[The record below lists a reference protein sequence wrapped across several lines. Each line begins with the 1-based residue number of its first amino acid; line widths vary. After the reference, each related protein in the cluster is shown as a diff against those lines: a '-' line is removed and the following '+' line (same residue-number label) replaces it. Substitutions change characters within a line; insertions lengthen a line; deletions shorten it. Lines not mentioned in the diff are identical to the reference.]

1 MNKNITCIVLSGGK
15 SSRMGENKALLKIED
30 KTIIEHTVELMK
42 SIFTTVLLITNT
54 PGEYEFLNI
63 PIHEDIFKEKGPL
76 AGIHSGLVNSST
88 ETNFIIS
95 CDLPLMSKEVI
106 EYILNF
112 KTEKSI
118 TLCKADDYI
127 QQLAGVYSK
136 SLFPIIESILTTEKK
151 HSVYSLL
158 DKTDSEIIEIE
169 ELGFYKKDM
178 FLNMNRPEDYKK
190 ILTIIN
196 QHPK

>member
-1 MNKNITCIVLSGGK
+1 
-15 SSRMGENKALLKIED
+15 MGENKALLKIED

-63 PIHEDIFKEKGPL
+63 PIHEDVFKEKGPL
-76 AGIHSGLVNSST
+76 AGIHSGLVNSKT
-88 ETNFIIS
+88 EKNFIIS
-95 CDLPLMSKEVI
+95 CDLPLMGKEVV
-106 EYILNF
+106 EYIIKL

-118 TLCKADDYI
+118 TLCKADGYI

-136 SLFPIIESILTTEKK
+136 SLLPIIENILTAEKR

-158 DKTDSEIIEIE
+158 DKVDSEIIEIE
-169 ELGFYKKDM
+169 KLAFYKKIS
-178 FLNMNRPEDYKK
+178 F
-190 ILTIIN
+190 
-196 QHPK
+196 